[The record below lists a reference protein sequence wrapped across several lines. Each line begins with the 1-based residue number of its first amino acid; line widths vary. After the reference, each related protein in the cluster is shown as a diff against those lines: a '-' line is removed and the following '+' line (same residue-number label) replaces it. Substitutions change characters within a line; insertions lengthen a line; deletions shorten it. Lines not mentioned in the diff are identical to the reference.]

1 MPLDWSPLVAFVRRH
16 HRFFLTTHE
25 RPDGDGLGAM
35 LALGEALERL
45 DKQVRR
51 VIPSPLPPRYEF
63 LDPEHKIEVFTA
75 PSKHDC
81 DALIVLD
88 TGTWNQLA
96 DVAGYVR
103 ESPADKL
110 VIDHHRTQ
118 DDLGATRFVDV
129 TAEATGRLAYDAIC
143 ALDVSVT
150 ATMARDLFTAIVWD
164 TGWFRHPNVTPATF
178 VLAEKLVAAGA
189 VPTAVYEDLY
199 ERTSLGRLRLTGRA
213 LDRITTVFGGRVAYM
228 EVQFADYAEVG
239 AIPFDTED
247 LINYPRS
254 LIGVEV
260 AMLFIEQRDGS
271 IKVSFR
277 SKQADVSRIAEQF
290 GGGGHRLAAGAKV
303 PGPIDMARERVLAAV
318 GDAINN
324 QNDD

>member
-1 MPLDWSPLVAFVRRH
+1 
-16 HRFFLTTHE
+16 
-25 RPDGDGLGAM
+25 
-35 LALGEALERL
+35 
-45 DKQVRR
+45 
-51 VIPSPLPPRYEF
+51 
-63 LDPEHKIEVFTA
+63 
-75 PSKHDC
+75 
-81 DALIVLD
+81 
-88 TGTWNQLA
+88 
-96 DVAGYVR
+96 
-103 ESPADKL
+103 
-110 VIDHHRTQ
+110 
-118 DDLGATRFVDV
+118 
-129 TAEATGRLAYDAIC
+129 
-143 ALDVSVT
+143 
-150 ATMARDLFTAIVWD
+150 
-164 TGWFRHPNVTPATF
+164 
-178 VLAEKLVAAGA
+178 
-189 VPTAVYEDLY
+189 VYEDLY